1 MLGRLVT
8 GPIAFLVG
16 GIADLLIYG
25 LGALGRTWRG
35 RAERTRRDG
44 IGA

>member
-1 MLGRLVT
+1 LVT

-25 LGALGRTWRG
+25 LGSLGRAWRA
-35 RAERTRRDG
+35 RAERPRHDG